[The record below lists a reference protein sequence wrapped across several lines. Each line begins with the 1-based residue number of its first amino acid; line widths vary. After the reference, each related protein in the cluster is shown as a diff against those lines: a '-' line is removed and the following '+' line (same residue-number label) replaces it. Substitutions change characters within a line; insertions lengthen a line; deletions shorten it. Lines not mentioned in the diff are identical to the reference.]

1 MLPSPITQVSYNVTN
16 FLEKNKDALHEDIRA
31 VICSSTCSLYAGLLP
46 PPESAAKEAAR
57 YDVCSA
63 TPPWVLGALSVLSG
77 CWVTRAPCDAPHF
90 TCTCHVPSLVS

>member
-1 MLPSPITQVSYNVTN
+1 LRPSITQVSYNVTN

-57 YDVCSA
+57 YDVC
-63 TPPWVLGALSVLSG
+63 VQH
-77 CWVTRAPCDAPHF
+77 TRG
-90 TCTCHVPSLVS
+90 